1 MQYKRNNHIRWL
13 RRENTNNL
21 SYMCLLIEETA
32 QREKKTVSLP
42 SFFVIMMLD
51 CLINLLDRL
60 INPRSIESNFVIGEI
75 AR

>member
-1 MQYKRNNHIRWL
+1 
-13 RRENTNNL
+13 
-21 SYMCLLIEETA
+21 MCLLIEETA